1 MFCNQC
7 EQTAKGTGC
16 TIRGVCGKLD
26 IVAGAQDA
34 LVQSLRLLAAEILKS
49 GKADQ
54 KADDL
59 LLAGLFST
67 LTNVNFDAVSLK
79 KLIGQVLDERNAL
92 KGVTSDTAAET
103 EKLLATAPSPDKFA
117 EDADVRSAMQII
129 LFGLKG
135 VSAYAYHAARLGK
148 RDHDMV
154 LDMCRLLTAAA
165 DDGTNRGLNDWLGL
179 ALDCGKANVRAMQL
193 LDAGN
198 TETFGDP
205 EPTTVSTGHRKGHC
219 ILVSGHDLPDLY
231 EILKQT
237 EGKGI
242 NVYTH
247 GEMLP
252 AHAYPKLKA
261 FPHFAGNF
269 GTAWQN
275 QQKELPDFPGAVV
288 FTTNCIQDPKTY
300 SDKIFTTDIVEWP
313 GCRHIENNDFSPL
326 IEKALE
332 LPGFAEDEEG
342 KEITV
347 GFGRKTLLDAVPA
360 ILDAVKSGAVRHVF
374 LVGGCD
380 GIRPARKYYT
390 EFVQQTPKDTLVL
403 TLACGKYRFNT
414 LDLGKIGPFPR
425 LLDCGQC
432 NDAYSAVALALKL
445 SETLKCTVNDLPLS
459 LVAVFENLLAFAVDT
474 FGISPDTTP
483 EADIKACLEP
493 HA

>member
-1 MFCNQC
+1 MIMFCNQC

-288 FTTNCIQDPKTY
+288 FTTNCI
-300 SDKIFTTDIVEWP
+300 
-313 GCRHIENNDFSPL
+313 
-326 IEKALE
+326 
-332 LPGFAEDEEG
+332 
-342 KEITV
+342 
-347 GFGRKTLLDAVPA
+347 
-360 ILDAVKSGAVRHVF
+360 
-374 LVGGCD
+374 
-380 GIRPARKYYT
+380 
-390 EFVQQTPKDTLVL
+390 
-403 TLACGKYRFNT
+403 
-414 LDLGKIGPFPR
+414 
-425 LLDCGQC
+425 
-432 NDAYSAVALALKL
+432 
-445 SETLKCTVNDLPLS
+445 
-459 LVAVFENLLAFAVDT
+459 
-474 FGISPDTTP
+474 
-483 EADIKACLEP
+483 
-493 HA
+493 